1 MVKGALKSVKPLGVP
16 IGDILPYSP
25 VEGKG
30 YKNIINLPD
39 WPNKPKKIK
48 KSRMASYLT

>member
-1 MVKGALKSVKPLGVP
+1 MAKTLCKIVKPSDMPPDGTL
-16 IGDILPYSP
+16 LCFP

-39 WPNKPKKIK
+39 WLNKP
-48 KSRMASYLT
+48 